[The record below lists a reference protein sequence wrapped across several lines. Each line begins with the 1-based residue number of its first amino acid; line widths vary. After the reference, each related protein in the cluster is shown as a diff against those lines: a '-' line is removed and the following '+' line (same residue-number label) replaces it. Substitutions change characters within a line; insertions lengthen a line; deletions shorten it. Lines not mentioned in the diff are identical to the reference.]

1 MSLEF
6 YLKKNKILIN
16 VYFFQDKIRTES
28 YRDALLTNSNR
39 FHNCVMLDVGCGT
52 GILSMFAAK
61 SGCRKVISVDQS
73 DVIYH
78 AMDIVRCLL
87 CLHI

>member
-1 MSLEF
+1 
-6 YLKKNKILIN
+6 
-16 VYFFQDKIRTES
+16 
-28 YRDALLTNSNR
+28 
-39 FHNCVMLDVGCGT
+39 MLDVGCGT

-78 AMDIVRCLL
+78 AMDIVRYNL
-87 CLHI
+87 IYFI

>member
-1 MSLEF
+1 
-6 YLKKNKILIN
+6 
-16 VYFFQDKIRTES
+16 
-28 YRDALLTNSNR
+28 
-39 FHNCVMLDVGCGT
+39 MLDVGCGT

-78 AMDIVRCLL
+78 AMDIIRYTYKICMHIAHNHSISNIMFHAYKYNNSKLYLYIERLL
-87 CLHI
+87 